1 MAISTRKDP
10 FRNSRF
16 IVEIEGIIQ
25 SSFVEV
31 VMPTGSLDTV
41 EYRDGNEIP
50 AVHKIPGLTKF
61 SNIILKWGITDSLE
75 LYNWY
80 KDVEDGKI
88 SSSRKK
94 IAIILLDEEGKEV
107 ASWTF
112 ANAWPVKYTPPIL
125 KAEANEIA
133 IETLE
138 VTYEGMERSK

>member
-1 MAISTRKDP
+1 M
-10 FRNSRF
+10 
-16 IVEIEGIIQ
+16 EIEEIDQ
-25 SSFVEV
+25 FTFVEV

-50 AVHKIPGLTKF
+50 TVHKIPGLTKF

-94 IAIILLDEEGKEV
+94 IAIILTFDEEGKEV
-107 ASWTF
+107 ASWTS
-112 ANAWPVKYTPPIL
+112 AMHGQSKYTPPIL
-125 KAEANEIA
+125 KTEANEIA
-133 IETLE
+133 IETL
-138 VTYEGMERSK
+138 G